1 MTYLYMYRLTND
13 TGLAPCVDNGLLS
26 LAVCKGGQIRNGKV
40 CHTGLRYRI
49 GSNKDGYDPENDK
62 VYVLGTYKG
71 KLLYL
76 ARVTQI
82 KTMTEYYRDMA
93 KGRTDH
99 IYDVKNGLLVRN
111 KKLRKQEVH
120 LETEK
125 QIRDMA
131 GEYVLLSDDFMYLGK
146 DAVPVET
153 VTFYG
158 PRFRETKFYTG
169 KTADEI
175 IDACQRYKDN
185 KKHEP
190 NNAFKS
196 KCGCCK

>member
-1 MTYLYMYRLTND
+1 M
-13 TGLAPCVDNGLLS
+13 
-26 LAVCKGGQIRNGKV
+26 
-40 CHTGLRYRI
+40 
-49 GSNKDGYDPENDK
+49 
-62 VYVLGTYKG
+62 
-71 KLLYL
+71 
-76 ARVTQI
+76 
-82 KTMTEYYRDMA
+82 
-93 KGRTDH
+93 
-99 IYDVKNGLLVRN
+99 LVRN

-146 DAVPVET
+146 DAVSVEA
-153 VTFYG
+153 VTIYG
-158 PRFRETKFYTG
+158 ARFQETKFYTG

-175 IDACQRYKDN
+175 IDACQAYKDN

>member
-26 LAVCKGGQIRNGKV
+26 LAVCKGGQIRNGRV

-93 KGRTDH
+93 RG
-99 IYDVKNGLLVRN
+99 VRWF
-111 KKLRKQEVH
+111 
-120 LETEK
+120 
-125 QIRDMA
+125 A
-131 GEYVLLSDDFMYLGK
+131 
-146 DAVPVET
+146 
-153 VTFYG
+153 
-158 PRFRETKFYTG
+158 
-169 KTADEI
+169 
-175 IDACQRYKDN
+175 
-185 KKHEP
+185 
-190 NNAFKS
+190 
-196 KCGCCK
+196 